1 MGGSLSQPAHRA
13 LEDRDELDAPYRSA
27 EPIMR
32 RSQPPASAAPLP
44 ADNGNLQP
52 PLPFMS
58 FQQSLMA
65 SFTPALP
72 INLNVSA
79 SSSSSSPF
87 PRLTM
92 QQLAQLRDNG
102 VDMDLCFVPHQMPRL
117 TAHHLDEEGK
127 EREKRCVTID
137 NCMAISQTALASS
150 STSSTTSS
158 TSITAPAS
166 SIPAPDTLSLS
177 FIVDSRVPCRVS
189 IYPAATEVID
199 RNVSDQPP
207 VFSAHPQCHLWTQTL
222 PAGMRQSVAVPLA
235 SLFPIDVLNRAVS
248 SPSSSSSSSSSSGSG
263 ATSSF
268 PSLFTFSSSRHYC
281 PVIVHCENMSYQSSS
296 SGLLPSS
303 AQHKRRDEQ
312 KERLAID
319 IDTPPTVEHLI
330 VYLLFTKHQPASAI
344 VAPSQPLNADTA
356 ASTGASA
363 SPAPSPTSASASSAR
378 PSPPTPAAVVRA
390 ASGPAVLGVKRL
402 KQKIKLQH
410 NKSYELFDLY
420 GLREQP
426 QSAASAAPQTAAS
439 QESPDCVICLT
450 QKRTHAIFPCRHVC
464 LCADCAVMLREQT
477 NRCPICRRMVETVI
491 PILMDESAA
500 GGDSDSVVAGGAG
513 GSGGGREWYE
523 RH

>member
-1 MGGSLSQPAHRA
+1 MGGNLSQPAHRE
-13 LEDRDELDAPYRSA
+13 LEERDELDAPYRSP
-27 EPIMR
+27 EPRIR
-32 RSQPPASAAPLP
+32 RSPPPAAAVAPP
-44 ADNGNLQP
+44 ADNANLQP
-52 PLPFMS
+52 PLPFLS

-65 SFTPALP
+65 SLTPALP
-72 INLNVSA
+72 LSLNSPV
-79 SSSSSSPF
+79 SSSTSAF
-87 PRLTM
+87 PRLTL

-102 VDMDLCFVPHQMPRL
+102 VDMDMCFVPHQMPRL

-137 NCMAISQTALASS
+137 NCMAVSHIALV
-150 STSSTTSS
+150 STSTSTSTSTTAS
-158 TSITAPAS
+158 TTPTPS
-166 SIPAPDTLSLS
+166 PDSLSLS
-177 FIVDSRVPCRVS
+177 FNVDSAVPCRIS

-207 VFSAHPQCHLWTQTL
+207 VFKAHAQCHLWTQTL
-222 PAGMRQSVAVPLA
+222 PATLRQTVAVPLS
-235 SLFPIDVLNRAVS
+235 SLFPVDVLHRAVAS
-248 SPSSSSSSSSSSGSG
+248 SVPSPAGG
-263 ATSSF
+263 GVNGLF
-268 PSLFTFSSSRHYC
+268 PSLFTFSSSRHYF
-281 PVIVHCENMSYQSSS
+281 PLILHCENMSYQSSS

-312 KERLAID
+312 KERVSID

-330 VYLLFTKHQPASAI
+330 VYLLFTKHHSANTAAA
-344 VAPSQPLNADTA
+344 APSQSPSPIRAP
-356 ASTGASA
+356 SGSPSA
-363 SPAPSPTSASASSAR
+363 SPAPSPTSASGLSVRASSSA
-378 PSPPTPAAVVRA
+378 PAAVV

-426 QSAASAAPQTAAS
+426 QSAAAAAAPQAAAG

-450 QKRTHAIFPCRHVC
+450 NKRTHAIFPCRHVC

-491 PILMDESAA
+491 PILLDESVA
-500 GGDSDSVVAGGAG
+500 GGDNDGVEAGGG
-513 GSGGGREWYE
+513 GGDSGGGGGREWYE